1 MKMETSVQAPCAGVV
16 TTLAAL
22 AVGDTVDGGQI
33 LAVIKPA
40 AGAAKAAAPAAA
52 DESWT
57 PMLDKVSA
65 LRGDR
70 PQAPG
75 ARLERPGRGPP
86 AQSPQ
91 AHLPRA
97 HRRAA
102 RSRQLPRDRQP
113 GGLRHLRRGG
123 RRPRIHAGQPRRRP
137 GPHRGPRLHRL
148 RRRLHLARRP
158 CRRRDRPEVALSRP
172 AVDRAAHAL
181 DPPARRLVGRRQR
194 RHHGAQAGRLGLGQG
209 KHRRHQG
216 RPAAR
221 GRRRRLVPARPSR
234 QHLLHRAARHGAGGQ
249 PAAGQRGRHR
259 RRQGGAR
266 ALLGHGARHLAA
278 LRRRSAG
285 RQPRHGL
292 RGHQGGSRRLAH
304 PLPQRLGRQPGRV
317 RRGSHGDDAPLP
329 VLPAGQRL
337 RGAAGRE
344 RPPIPPT
351 AARRS
356 C

>member
-1 MKMETSVQAPCAGVV
+1 MAGRSSPSSSPPPALPQPLRRLRRTKAGRRCWTRSRPCEAIAHKRLAPGSGDPGVV
-16 TTLAAL
+16 RQRNRRKLTCRERIDGLLDPGSFREIGSLAGFATFDE
-22 AVGDTVDGGQI
+22 AGDV
-33 LAVIKPA
+33 
-40 AGAAKAAAPAAA
+40 AG
-52 DESWT
+52 
-57 PMLDKVSA
+57 
-65 LRGDR
+65 
-70 PQAPG
+70 
-75 ARLERPGRGPP
+75 
-86 AQSPQ
+86 
-91 AHLPRA
+91 
-97 HRRAA
+97 
-102 RSRQLPRDRQP
+102 
-113 GGLRHLRRGG
+113 
-123 RRPRIHAGQPRRRP
+123 IHAGQSRRRP
-137 GPHRGPRLHRL
+137 GPHRGPGLHRV

-158 CRRRDRPEVALSRP
+158 CRRRDRPEVALPRP

-194 RHHGAQAGRLGLGQG
+194 RHHGPQAGRLGIGQG

-234 QHLLHRAARHGAGGQ
+234 QHLLHRAARHRAGGQ
-249 PAAGQRGRHR
+249 HAAGQRGRHR
-259 RRQGGAR
+259 RGQGGAR
-266 ALLGHGARHLAA
+266 ALLRHGARHLPA

-329 VLPAGQRL
+329 VATCRRAPTR
-337 RGAAGRE
+337 RR
-344 RPPIPPT
+344 RSRKPPIPQT